1 MPEFYLLP
9 FYALIRAIPHKVLG
23 IVVMILLLLCLTNLY
38 PIYIIR
44 FYNNINI
51 LQRSLLLLLLL
62 DLVIASKLCLLINH
76 YESFYFLLILSI
88 FSILAHH
95 IYITN

>member
-1 MPEFYLLP
+1 MM
-9 FYALIRAIPHKVLG
+9 V
-23 IVVMILLLLCLTNLY
+23 LLLLSLTNLY

-51 LQRSLLLLLLL
+51 YHRALLLLLIL
-62 DLVIASKLCLLINH
+62 DVVIASKLCLLINH

-88 FSILAHH
+88 LGVLSHH
-95 IYITN
+95 IFYY